1 MHKVGA
7 IEAKVHLSE
16 LLDSVQLGEHI
27 TITKR
32 GKPVAQLIP
41 VNQVS
46 ISDRANLVLRVEKLR
61 ARIAAESGC
70 SRQGMFFLPETK
82 DESRRPSLRRNILRD
97 KQLTNHPAIVIDS
110 ARMRGVGDPCAQR
123 GVIRRRRRAARSGRC
138 LPQPCRA

>member
-16 LLDSVQLGEHI
+16 ILDSVQLGEHI

-61 ARIAAESGC
+61 ARIAAESGL
-70 SRQGMFFLPETK
+70 FTT
-82 DESRRPSLRRNILRD
+82 RD
-97 KQLTNHPAIVIDS
+97 VLS
-110 ARMRGVGDPCAQR
+110 ARDE
-123 GVIRRRRRAARSGRC
+123 GRK
-138 LPQPCRA
+138 

>member
-61 ARIAAESGC
+61 ARIAAESGL
-70 SRQGMFFLPETK
+70 FTT
-82 DESRRPSLRRNILRD
+82 RD
-97 KQLTNHPAIVIDS
+97 VLS
-110 ARMRGVGDPCAQR
+110 ARDE
-123 GVIRRRRRAARSGRC
+123 GRK
-138 LPQPCRA
+138 